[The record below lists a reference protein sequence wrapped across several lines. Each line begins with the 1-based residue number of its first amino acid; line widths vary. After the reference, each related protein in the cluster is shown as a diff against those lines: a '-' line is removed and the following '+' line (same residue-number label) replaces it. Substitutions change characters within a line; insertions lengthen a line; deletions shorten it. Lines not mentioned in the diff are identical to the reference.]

1 MVHSKVFHCVQLYS
15 LTGCRH
21 YVLEMAVLHT
31 WGRCVERESSSFL
44 AKEASSQGSSKAEG
58 RRSGCGRSR
67 GPKRETTSAG
77 CRSAAEA
84 KQLKLRGIQT
94 LLWQNN
100 YSASFNIGRFTKNKQ
115 FRWKNMTSELPLLLS
130 TAHVQSRH
138 YCAFV
143 VTPLSLSVRSS
154 YVDNFL
160 NWQIHVAALV
170 VGRKHKR

>member
-77 CRSAAEA
+77 CRSTAEA

-94 LLWQNN
+94 LLWQNK
-100 YSASFNIGRFTKNKQ
+100 YRASFNIGRFTKKQ
-115 FRWKNMTSELPLLLS
+115 AVPMKEHDARIAFASKHGTCSKQTLPCICCNPPLALGSFKLS
-130 TAHVQSRH
+130 
-138 YCAFV
+138 
-143 VTPLSLSVRSS
+143 
-154 YVDNFL
+154 
-160 NWQIHVAALV
+160 
-170 VGRKHKR
+170 